1 MNLKDFKPN
10 PKLVTEEHIPIKPR
24 FPVIDAHNHLRS
36 SFGGDWPNRPVQ
48 DLLDVMDEAGV
59 EAIVDLD
66 GGWGE
71 DILEGRLG
79 TFKAAAPE
87 RFYMFGGVAWNE
99 WSDHGNRFGDWAANR
114 LRAQVAL
121 GAQGLKIWKNLGL
134 HVKDQKGS
142 LVAVDDERLAPLWE
156 TAGELKVPV
165 LVHVA
170 DPAAFFDPLDAS
182 NERWEELSSHSDW
195 HFPNPPFPS
204 FIEIVEQFRTVVRR
218 HKNTVFIGA
227 HVGCYAENLRWVGAL
242 IKECPNFYVDISER
256 LAELGRQPYTA
267 RRFFI
272 EHANRILFGT
282 DVGVDIDWYRL
293 YYRFLETADE
303 SFNYGLGDTPK
314 QGRWRVHGMFL
325 PDDVLEKIYR
335 TNALAVLPR

>member
-1 MNLKDFKPN
+1 M
-10 PKLVTEEHIPIKPR
+10 
-24 FPVIDAHNHLRS
+24 
-36 SFGGDWPNRPVQ
+36 
-48 DLLDVMDEAGV
+48 
-59 EAIVDLD
+59 
-66 GGWGE
+66 
-71 DILEGRLG
+71 
-79 TFKAAAPE
+79 
-87 RFYMFGGVAWNE
+87 
-99 WSDHGNRFGDWAANR
+99 
-114 LRAQVAL
+114 
-121 GAQGLKIWKNLGL
+121 
-134 HVKDQKGS
+134 
-142 LVAVDDERLAPLWE
+142 AVDDERLAPLWE

-182 NERWEELSSHSDW
+182 NERWEELSSHPDW

-204 FIEIVEQFRTVVRR
+204 FIEIVEQFRTVVKR